1 VSGKATEKS
10 TAKSTE
16 VQADGA
22 SLHVRLAGPEK
33 APALVLLHGF
43 PLHGGMWDAQV
54 DALAKKWR
62 VIVPDFRGHGKSEV
76 GDGQYAMDFLADDL
90 FAVLDATSDGPVVA
104 CGLSMGGY
112 VLLRAVERDRG
123 RFRALVLAD
132 TRSGNDRDDVR
143 LKRLEGVRI
152 LRAKGAAGYADAF
165 VKTALGK
172 TTHAKRP
179 EVVEAVKAMV
189 SGNDPVGLVGA
200 MLAMA
205 SRTDTTEMLAD
216 LHMPTLVVVG
226 DEDALTP
233 PGHSRE
239 LATRIPGARLVLIPG
254 AGHLTPLEA
263 PGEFTDA
270 LKAFLDALPS
280 PS

>member
-10 TAKSTE
+10 SEKSTE

-33 APALVLLHGF
+33 GPALVLLHGF

-54 DALAKKWR
+54 DALAKQWR

-76 GDGQYAMDFLADDL
+76 GDGQYAMDFFADDL
-90 FAVLDATSDGPVVA
+90 FAVLDATADGPVVA

-112 VLLRAVERDRG
+112 VLLRAVERDRE

-132 TRSGNDRDDVR
+132 TRSGNDKDDIR

-152 LRAKGAAGYADAF
+152 LRTKGAAGYADAF

-172 TTHAKRP
+172 TTHATRP
-179 EVVEAVKAMV
+179 EVVAAVKEMA
-189 SGNDPVGLVGA
+189 SGNDPKGLVGA
-200 MLAMA
+200 QLAMA
-205 SRTDTTEMLAD
+205 SRTDTTDILAD

-239 LATRIPGARLVLIPG
+239 LATRIPGARLVVIPG

-263 PGEFTDA
+263 PGEFTAA
-270 LKAFLDALPS
+270 LKSFLDALS
-280 PS
+280 